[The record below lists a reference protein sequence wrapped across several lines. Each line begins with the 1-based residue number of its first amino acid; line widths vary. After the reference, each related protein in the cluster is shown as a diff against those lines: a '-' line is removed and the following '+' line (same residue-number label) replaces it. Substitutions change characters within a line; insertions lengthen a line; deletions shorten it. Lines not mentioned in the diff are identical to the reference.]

1 MQHGTEAISLWL
13 SCGVIALIASF
24 RSFALLS
31 LESLIFLLSQRFSEG
46 LGPGQFA
53 AQSSTTIPGSLNKP
67 LAIQTLLETEHII
80 SIQPVSRRNFE
91 VFLFFLV
98 LGCINWTK
106 KPIWATLVDHM
117 SPHSI
122 IDCGNF
128 ILLSLLLVHLFL
140 PQVFLPLSLLWICT
154 DTPFCK
160 KPTSLAINFCSL
172 PSLWRVSL
180 ASSWTSA

>member
-1 MQHGTEAISLWL
+1 MEQRRSACGSAVGSLLWL
-13 SCGVIALIASF
+13 LPSGHLHCWVWSLSFSSCPKDSLRDSGQAS
-24 RSFALLS
+24 LL
-31 LESLIFLLSQRFSEG
+31 LK
-46 LGPGQFA
+46 
-53 AQSSTTIPGSLNKP
+53 SSTTIPGSLNKP

-122 IDCGNF
+122 MDCGNF

-154 DTPFCK
+154 DTPFWK